1 MVRWEKTQN
10 TCIVVPLC
18 SCRGM
23 LKKERTPAHRNE
35 CHTNIRIDYNRIS
48 DMIDTVVIM
57 HIFIHKTKIC
67 QKGHFLIL

>member
-1 MVRWEKTQN
+1 MVRWEKPQN

-23 LKKERTPAHRNE
+23 LEKERTPAHRNE
-35 CHTNIRIDYNRIS
+35 CHIQNNRIS

-67 QKGHFLIL
+67 QKGHFHIL